1 MTKIL
6 HFAISKPVLR
16 SFAWRGFFMF
26 DLCFRLVMWRI
37 FFVSEA
43 LTSAMKRSGFGG
55 NNSGQCLHQRL
66 WEKGVTRRVMY
77 HEGDVLEG
85 YVSKSRDQKL
95 LWKSIKRNCQYK
107 IIVAQKLRSYRAVM
121 TVIENA
127 DRQEAGRWLNNRAEN
142 SRLSLR
148 RRERAI
154 LRFRRTQP
162 VQKFVSIH
170 ASIQNRFNQYS
181 HLYSH
186 NSFKLNRVAALAEWL
201 QLLSA

>member
-1 MTKIL
+1 
-6 HFAISKPVLR
+6 
-16 SFAWRGFFMF
+16 
-26 DLCFRLVMWRI
+26 
-37 FFVSEA
+37 
-43 LTSAMKRSGFGG
+43 
-55 NNSGQCLHQRL
+55 
-66 WEKGVTRRVMY
+66 
-77 HEGDVLEG
+77 
-85 YVSKSRDQKL
+85 
-95 LWKSIKRNCQYK
+95 
-107 IIVAQKLRSYRAVM
+107 M

-142 SRLSLR
+142 SRLPLR

-186 NSFKLNRVAALAEWL
+186 NSFKLNRAADLAERL